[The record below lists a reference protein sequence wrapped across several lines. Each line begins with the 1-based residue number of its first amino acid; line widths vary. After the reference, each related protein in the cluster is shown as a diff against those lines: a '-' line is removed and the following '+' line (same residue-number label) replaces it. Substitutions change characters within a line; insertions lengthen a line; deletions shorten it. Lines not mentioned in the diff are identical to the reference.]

1 MDQLQALQA
10 FVRVVDLGSFSK
22 AAAEAGVGQ
31 PAITKAVA
39 HLEAKLGSRL
49 LHRTTRGVSVT
60 EVGALYYERGREI
73 LHQVEE
79 AQNQVAAMRH
89 ELYGVIRIST
99 SVAFGRRVLAP
110 LIIEFLKQHPG
121 LQIDLSFED
130 RYINLLEHG
139 IDIAIRMGRLADSSL
154 GSRYLGLNPWAV
166 VASPSYLKA
175 RGRPKLPQEL
185 QQHSALIYSTVQGDA
200 RWQFTGP
207 KGEER
212 TVTVQGPLLSNNLAA
227 LLMAAREGMGIAA
240 VPRYVANGSLRS
252 GQVQELL
259 ADWRMPSQ
267 EVHAVFPSPR
277 LIPAKVK
284 LFITWLQSQFGPE
297 WWATIRG

>member
-1 MDQLQALQA
+1 MDHLQALQA

-89 ELYGVIRIST
+89 ELHGVIRIST

-130 RYINLLEHG
+130 RYINLLEQG
-139 IDIAIRMGRLADSSL
+139 IDVAIRMGRLADSSL

-166 VASPSYLKA
+166 VASPTYLKA

-212 TVTVQGPLLSNNLAA
+212 TVTVQGPLRSNNLAA

-240 VPRYVANGSLRS
+240 LPRYVANGSLRS

-267 EVHAVFPSPR
+267 EVHAVYPSPK
-277 LIPAKVK
+277 LLPTKVG
-284 LFITWLQSQFGPE
+284 LLLSWLQSQFQDN
-297 WWATIRG
+297 WWARP

>member
-89 ELYGVIRIST
+89 ELHGVIRIST

-130 RYINLLEHG
+130 RYINLLEQG
-139 IDIAIRMGRLADSSL
+139 IDVAIRMGRLADSSL

-212 TVTVQGPLLSNNLAA
+212 TVTVQGPLRSNNLAA

-267 EVHAVFPSPR
+267 EVHAVYPSPK
-277 LIPAKVK
+277 LLPTKVG
-284 LFITWLQSQFGPE
+284 LLLSWLQSQFQDN
-297 WWATIRG
+297 WWARP

>member
-89 ELYGVIRIST
+89 ELHGVIRIST

-130 RYINLLEHG
+130 RYINLLEQG
-139 IDIAIRMGRLADSSL
+139 IDVAIRMGRLADSSL

-212 TVTVQGPLLSNNLAA
+212 TVTVQGPLRSNNLAA

-240 VPRYVANGSLRS
+240 LPRYVANGSLRS

-267 EVHAVFPSPR
+267 EVHAVYPSPK
-277 LIPAKVK
+277 LLPTKVG
-284 LFITWLQSQFGPE
+284 LLLSWLQSQFQDN
-297 WWATIRG
+297 WWARP

>member
-89 ELYGVIRIST
+89 ELHGVIRIST

-130 RYINLLEHG
+130 RYINLLEQG
-139 IDIAIRMGRLADSSL
+139 IDVAIRMGRLADSSL

-175 RGRPKLPQEL
+175 RSRPKLPQEL

-212 TVTVQGPLLSNNLAA
+212 TVTVQGPLRSNNLAA

-240 VPRYVANGSLRS
+240 LPRYVANGSLRS

-267 EVHAVFPSPR
+267 EVHAVYPSPK
-277 LIPAKVK
+277 LLPTKVG
-284 LFITWLQSQFGPE
+284 LLLSWLQSQFQDN
-297 WWATIRG
+297 WWARP

>member
-89 ELYGVIRIST
+89 ELHGVIRIST

-121 LQIDLSFED
+121 IQIDLSYED
-130 RYINLLEHG
+130 RYINLLYQG
-139 IDIAIRMGRLADSSL
+139 IDVAIRMGRLADSSL

-212 TVTVQGPLLSNNLAA
+212 TVTVQGPLRSNNLAA

-240 VPRYVANGSLRS
+240 LPRYVANGSLRS
-252 GQVQELL
+252 GAVQELL
-259 ADWRMPSQ
+259 SDWRMPSQ
-267 EVHAVFPSPR
+267 EVHAVYPSPK
-277 LIPAKVK
+277 LLPTKVG
-284 LFITWLQSQFGPE
+284 LLLSWLQSQFQDN
-297 WWATIRG
+297 WWARP

>member
-1 MDQLQALQA
+1 MDHLQALQA
-10 FVRVVDLGSFSK
+10 YVRVVDLGSFSK
-22 AAAEAGVGQ
+22 AAAEVGLGQ
-31 PAITKAVA
+31 PAITKAIA
-39 HLEAKLGSRL
+39 QLEARLGSRL

-89 ELYGVIRIST
+89 ELHGAIRIST

-110 LIIEFLKQHPG
+110 LVIQFLKQHPG

-130 RYINLLEHG
+130 RYINLLEQG
-139 IDIAIRMGRLADSSL
+139 IDVAIRMGRLADSSL

-166 VASPSYLKA
+166 VASPSYLQS
-175 RGRPKLPQEL
+175 RGTPLVPTAL

-207 KGEER
+207 KGEEQA
-212 TVTVQGPLLSNNLAA
+212 VTVQGPLRSNNLAA
-227 LLMAAREGMGIAA
+227 LLMAAREDMGIAA
-240 VPRYVANGSLRS
+240 LPRYVAHGSIRAGLVR
-252 GQVQELL
+252 EIL

-267 EVHAVFPSPR
+267 EVHAVYPSPR
-277 LIPAKVK
+277 LLPTKVG
-284 LFITWLQSQFGPE
+284 LLLSWLQSQFQDT
-297 WWATIRG
+297 WWTRP

>member
-1 MDQLQALQA
+1 
-10 FVRVVDLGSFSK
+10 
-22 AAAEAGVGQ
+22 
-31 PAITKAVA
+31 
-39 HLEAKLGSRL
+39 
-49 LHRTTRGVSVT
+49 
-60 EVGALYYERGREI
+60 
-73 LHQVEE
+73 
-79 AQNQVAAMRH
+79 
-89 ELYGVIRIST
+89 
-99 SVAFGRRVLAP
+99 VAFGRRVLAP

-130 RYINLLEHG
+130 RYINLLEQG
-139 IDIAIRMGRLADSSL
+139 IDVAIRMGRLADSSL

-166 VASPSYLKA
+166 VASPGYLKA

-212 TVTVQGPLLSNNLAA
+212 TVTVQGPLRSNNLAA

-240 VPRYVANGSLRS
+240 LPRYVANGSLRS

-267 EVHAVFPSPR
+267 EVHAVYPSPK
-277 LIPAKVK
+277 LLPTKVG
-284 LFITWLQSQFGPE
+284 LLLSWLQSQFQDN
-297 WWATIRG
+297 WWARP